1 MVSEGLMTQLGADG
15 VTSVGI
21 STLLLLCDVWG
32 RSGSSGPTD
41 TVKGAVRLHHSLGFT
56 GLA

>member
-21 STLLLLCDVWG
+21 STLLLCDVWG

-41 TVKGAVRLHHSLGFT
+41 TVKGAVRLHHSLSFT